1 MQFCLLLLQADTNNL
16 RVHTWYYSPWQSGVT
31 VQDLARTSTSTGH
44 ARTAYLLSARWWL
57 PSCRAPALEHV
68 RGTVVVV
75 IPRTGHVTRA
85 TKGAR
90 GAVPGR
96 FPDRTSICRLGERRR
111 RWRSARGAR
120 APPALPAATIAR
132 VRAGLARCCSLDINS
147 RRPVRSCPGE
157 MVTFSVLRPQ
167 MPTRSTNREGI
178 DHIIGISAR
187 MHRMEMTSD
196 GAS

>member
-1 MQFCLLLLQADTNNL
+1 M
-16 RVHTWYYSPWQSGVT
+16 
-31 VQDLARTSTSTGH
+31 QDLARTSTSTGH

-96 FPDRTSICRLGERRR
+96 FPDRTSICRLGERLR
-111 RWRSARGAR
+111 RWRLALGTRGAR
-120 APPALPAATIAR
+120 TAGPGIGATALPAATIAR
-132 VRAGLARCCSLDINS
+132 VRAGLARCCSRDINS